1 MSTAPTRGARSRA
14 RTKQKLTD
22 SARGLIAEK
31 GVAGLRISEITERA
45 DVALG
50 SFYNHFQSKEE
61 LVEEVVADT
70 IEALAEAM
78 VDPMNQLSDPAE
90 AVSYATRMF
99 LGLTRDNQPLAWLLI
114 NLDGADAQF
123 ERAVLP
129 VALGALDR
137 GIAAGRFEIADT
149 HVALTGIVGGTVAVM
164 RAILDG
170 RYSDAAEIHHVEAVL
185 RAVGLDAADAREVAG
200 RALPE
205 PDLDSVAVGE
215 PAF

>member
-1 MSTAPTRGARSRA
+1 MSTAPTRGARQRA
-14 RTKQKLTD
+14 RTKQKLTEA
-22 SARGLIAEK
+22 ARGLIAEK

-78 VDPMNQLSDPAE
+78 VEPMNRLSDPAE

-99 LGLTRDNQPLAWLLI
+99 VRLTRDNQELAWLLI
-114 NLDGADAQF
+114 NLDGADAEF
-123 ERAVLP
+123 ERF
-129 VALGALDR
+129 D
-137 GIAAGRFEIADT
+137 IADT
-149 HVALTGIVGGTVAVM
+149 HVALTGVVGSTLAVM

-170 RYSDAAEIHHVEAVL
+170 RYGHRAEILHAETVL
-185 RAVGLDAADAREVAG
+185 RGIGLEPADAREIAN
-200 RALPE
+200 RELPAL
-205 PDLDSVAVGE
+205 DLDSVAVGE
-215 PAF
+215 PAYS

>member
-1 MSTAPTRGARSRA
+1 MSTAPTRGARQRA
-14 RTKQKLTD
+14 RTKQKLTEA
-22 SARGLIAEK
+22 ARGLIAEK

-70 IEALAEAM
+70 IGALAEAM
-78 VDPMNQLSDPAE
+78 IEPMNRLSDPAE

-99 LGLTRDNQPLAWLLI
+99 VRLTRENQELAWLLI
-114 NLDGADAQF
+114 NLDGADAEF

-137 GIAAGRFEIADT
+137 GIAAGRF
-149 HVALTGIVGGTVAVM
+149 
-164 RAILDG
+164 
-170 RYSDAAEIHHVEAVL
+170 
-185 RAVGLDAADAREVAG
+185 
-200 RALPE
+200 
-205 PDLDSVAVGE
+205 
-215 PAF
+215 